1 MAIPTDHTAPVSGRH
16 GRRAATR
23 LGAVLAGVL
32 AAGAVVAAP
41 ASADPA
47 STPDI
52 EVFAA
57 DGVTPLGDTPVHE
70 GDTLVVRGT
79 GFDPEANRT
88 GGLPLPVPPG
98 VPHGTFVSFG
108 GFAEHWKPSEGAPTE
123 NRATVRSTNAWVLS
137 ESALNQVPD
146 VPFDMRRTVRQQ
158 WVPLADDGSF
168 TATITVDAPE
178 TVPSD
183 AVYGIYTYG
192 AADAVNAE
200 QELSVPVNFDPA
212 PGPNA
217 PVAPEQ
223 DLVWGFAPG
232 FTDLVT
238 DTTQGAV
245 VGKDGASVRDDG
257 ALTFELA
264 DSSIDPQTGLGR
276 IEYRGTVVSSTR
288 FHLLEI
294 ALANPWIEFT
304 EDGTVLTAES
314 STGDQVGTDSMSRIT
329 VATLGAAAEPGRTE
343 WTAVPARFS
352 VPLQPT
358 VLLPYSGQTAAPVSF
373 RF

>member
-1 MAIPTDHTAPVSGRH
+1 MAIRTDNTAGRTDNTAGIH
-16 GRRAATR
+16 RIGIT
-23 LGAVLAGVL
+23 LAGAL
-32 AAGAVVAAP
+32 TLGMLGITPATAQPAVRA
-41 ASADPA
+41 
-47 STPDI
+47 DI

-57 DGVTPLGDTPVHE
+57 DGITPLGDTPVHE
-70 GDTLVVRGT
+70 GDTVVVRGI

-88 GGLPLPVPPG
+88 GGLPVPVPPG

-108 GFAEHWKPSEGAPTE
+108 GFSEHWRPSEAAPTE

-137 ESALNQVPD
+137 ERALNQVPD
-146 VPFDMRRTVRQQ
+146 RPFDMRRTVRQQ

-168 TATITVDAPE
+168 TATITIDAPE
-178 TVPSD
+178 TVPDD
-183 AVYGIYTYG
+183 ARYGIYTFG

-200 QELSVPVNFDPA
+200 QELAVPVNFDPS

-217 PVAPEQ
+217 PVAPSP

-232 FTDLVT
+232 YSDLVT
-238 DTTQGAV
+238 GTTQGSV
-245 VGKDGASVRDDG
+245 VGSDGASVRDDG
-257 ALTFELA
+257 TMTFELSDA
-264 DSSIDPQTGLGR
+264 RIDTATGLGR
-276 IEYRGTVVSSTR
+276 IEYRGTVVSFTR

-304 EDGTVLTAES
+304 TDGTYLTAES

-329 VATLGAAAEPGRTE
+329 LARLDTPAEGGRTQ
-343 WTAVPARFS
+343 WSDVPAQFA

-358 VLLPYSGQTAAPVSF
+358 VLLPYSGQTASPVSF
-373 RF
+373 HF

>member
-1 MAIPTDHTAPVSGRH
+1 MAIPTEAAPT
-16 GRRAATR
+16 RRRGPIR
-23 LGAVLAGVL
+23 LGAVVTGIL
-32 AAGAVVAAP
+32 AAGIVVAAP
-41 ASADPA
+41 AGADPA
-47 STPDI
+47 FDPDI
-52 EVFAA
+52 DVYAA

-70 GDTLVVRGT
+70 GDTVVVRGT
-79 GFDPEANRT
+79 GFDPDANRS

-108 GFAEHWKPSEGAPTE
+108 AFTEDWRPSEGAPTE

-137 ESALNQVPD
+137 EAALNQVPD

-168 TATITVDAPE
+168 TATITIDAPA
-178 TVPSD
+178 TVPDD
-183 AVYGIYTYG
+183 AVFGIYTYG

-238 DTTQGAV
+238 DTTQGSV

-257 ALTFELA
+257 SLTFEHA
-264 DSSIDPQTGLGR
+264 ATDIDPDTGLGR
-276 IEYRGTVVSSTR
+276 VEYTGTVVSFTR

-304 EDGTVLTAES
+304 EDGTYLTAES

-329 VATLGAAAEPGRTE
+329 VARLDADAEAGRTE
-343 WTAVPARFS
+343 WTDVPARFS
-352 VPLQPT
+352 APLQPT
-358 VLLPYSGQTAAPVSF
+358 VLLPYSGQSAAPVSF